1 MNLYAAITTTAMV
14 SKPLTAGFDDPHGW
28 ILTLTAVSVV
38 FGVLM
43 LLWLI
48 FGLLGKGFQRA
59 EARRAAAAASSG
71 HSAPDDRH
79 SGPDD
84 RHSGL
89 VPESSPESAAIA
101 LALHLYLSETVHDAE
116 SYVITLK
123 PASPENRW
131 GQPGRNFR
139 KTRKA

>member
-14 SKPLTAGFDDPHGW
+14 SKTLTAGFDDPHGW

-79 SGPDD
+79 SG
-84 RHSGL
+84 L
-89 VPESSPESAAIA
+89 VPESSPAPDPESAAIA

-116 SYVITLK
+116 SYIITLK